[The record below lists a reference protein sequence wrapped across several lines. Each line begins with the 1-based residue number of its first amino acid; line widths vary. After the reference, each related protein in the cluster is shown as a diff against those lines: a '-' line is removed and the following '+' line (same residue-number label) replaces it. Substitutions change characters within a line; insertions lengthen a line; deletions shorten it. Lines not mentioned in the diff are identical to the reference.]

1 MVRAIEIMIIA
12 IDKSFFKKE
21 VYHNMYLQES
31 VYFLLKSNPYQ
42 VWIKF
47 KSSQYQV

>member
-12 IDKSFFKKE
+12 IEFVVEQGRLTNLSSKKE
-21 VYHNMYLQES
+21 VYHNMYLQEY

-42 VWIKF
+42 A
-47 KSSQYQV
+47 